1 MWGRSL
7 REVHSGHT
15 SSHFLMIDGIGAIGF
30 MVRGSVVCGPISFK
44 EECLAWGKG
53 DAQRLEAQSGP
64 SSTESAVLLLLT
76 KVLGLFN
83 L

>member
-30 MVRGSVVCGPISFK
+30 MVRGSVVCGPI
-44 EECLAWGKG
+44 
-53 DAQRLEAQSGP
+53 
-64 SSTESAVLLLLT
+64 
-76 KVLGLFN
+76 
-83 L
+83 